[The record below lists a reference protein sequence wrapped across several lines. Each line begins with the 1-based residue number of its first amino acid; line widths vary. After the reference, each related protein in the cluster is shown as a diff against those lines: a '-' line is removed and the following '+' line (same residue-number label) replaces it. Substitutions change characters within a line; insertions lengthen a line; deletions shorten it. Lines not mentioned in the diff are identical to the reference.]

1 MTDDGHSQSPRP
13 ARREPMLWL
22 VFGLPALVV
31 VASLVTVWI
40 SARGGA
46 NDPVADDARRT
57 AQSQTTELAPDEA
70 AAKLGLS
77 AVLSVQ
83 EDDSLLLVPV
93 TGSFPRQASLALRL
107 AHPLEA
113 GRDLRVE
120 LKPTELGWSAPAKVG
135 DGNDWNVTLQDG
147 AGQWRIVGR
156 LRAGEHAVRL
166 APALAPQ

>member
-1 MTDDGHSQSPRP
+1 MTDDGHSAPQRP
-13 ARREPMLWL
+13 APREPMLWL

-46 NDPVADDARRT
+46 NDPVADDVRRT
-57 AQSQTTELAPDEA
+57 AQIQTTELAPDETA
-70 AAKLGLS
+70 AQLGLS

-83 EDDSLLLVPV
+83 DGTLLLVPA
-93 TGSFPRQASLALRL
+93 TGTFPRQSPLGLRL

-120 LKPTELGWSAPAKVG
+120 LNPTELGWSVAAKVD
-135 DGNDWNVTLQDG
+135 DGNDWNATLQDST
-147 AGQWRIVGR
+147 GQWRIVGR

>member
-1 MTDDGHSQSPRP
+1 MTDDGHSQPHRP

-46 NDPVADDARRT
+46 NDPVADDVRRT
-57 AQSQTTELAPDEA
+57 AQIQTTELAPDEA

-77 AVLSVQ
+77 AVLSIQ
-83 EDDSLLLVPV
+83 DDILMLVPV
-93 TGSFPRQASLALRL
+93 TGTFPRQAPLGLRL
-107 AHPLEA
+107 AHPMQA

-120 LKPTELGWSAPAKVG
+120 LKPTELGWSVPAKV
-135 DGNDWNVTLQDG
+135 DAGNDWNVTLQDG

>member
-1 MTDDGHSQSPRP
+1 MTDDRHAPPQRP
-13 ARREPMLWL
+13 ARREPMMWL

-40 SARGGA
+40 SARGDA
-46 NDPVADDARRT
+46 NDPVADDVRRT
-57 AQSQTTELAPDEA
+57 AQIQTTELAPDEA
-70 AAKLGLS
+70 AATLGLS
-77 AVLSVQ
+77 AVLSIQ
-83 EDDSLLLVPV
+83 DGTLMLVPA
-93 TGSFPRQASLALRL
+93 TGTFPRQAPLGLRL
-107 AHPLEA
+107 AHPMQA

-120 LKPTELGWSAPAKVG
+120 LKPTELGWSVAAKVD

-166 APALAPQ
+166 SPALAPQ

>member
-1 MTDDGHSQSPRP
+1 MTDDGTSQPHRP

-46 NDPVADDARRT
+46 NDPVADDVRRT
-57 AQSQTTELAPDEA
+57 AQIQTTELAPDEA

-83 EDDSLLLVPV
+83 EDGSLLLVPA
-93 TGSFPRQASLALRL
+93 TGSFPRQAPLALRL
-107 AHPLEA
+107 AHPLQA
-113 GRDLRVE
+113 GRDLRLE
-120 LKPTELGWSAPAKVG
+120 LKPTELGWAVVSKVD

>member
-1 MTDDGHSQSPRP
+1 MTDDGHSQPHRP

-22 VFGLPALVV
+22 VFGLPTLVV

-46 NDPVADDARRT
+46 NDPVADDVRRT
-57 AQSQTTELAPDEA
+57 AQIQTTELAPDEA

-77 AVLSVQ
+77 AVLSIQ
-83 EDDSLLLVPV
+83 DDTLMLVPV
-93 TGSFPRQASLALRL
+93 TGSFPRQAPLGLRL
-107 AHPLEA
+107 AHPLQA

-120 LKPTELGWSAPAKVG
+120 LKPTEVGWSGPAKV
-135 DGNDWNVTLQDG
+135 DAGNDWNVTLQDG
-147 AGQWRIVGR
+147 ASRWRIVGR

>member
-1 MTDDGHSQSPRP
+1 MTDDADARPHRP
-13 ARREPMLWL
+13 ARREPMVWL

-46 NDPVADDARRT
+46 NDPVPDDVRRT
-57 AQSQTTELAPDEA
+57 AQIQTTELAPDEA

-83 EDDSLLLVPV
+83 DGTLVLVPV
-93 TGSFPRQASLALRL
+93 TGTFPPQAPLGLRL
-107 AHPLEA
+107 AHPMQA

-120 LKPTELGWSAPAKVG
+120 LKPSELGWSAPAGVD

-156 LRAGEHAVRL
+156 LRAGERAVRL

>member
-1 MTDDGHSQSPRP
+1 MTDDGRSQPHRP

-46 NDPVADDARRT
+46 NDPVADDVRRT
-57 AQSQTTELAPDEA
+57 AQIQTTELAPDEA
-70 AAKLGLS
+70 AAQLGLS
-77 AVLSVQ
+77 AVLSIQ
-83 EDDSLLLVPV
+83 DDTLMLVPV
-93 TGSFPRQASLALRL
+93 TGTFPRQAPLGLRL
-107 AHPLEA
+107 AHPLQA

-120 LKPTELGWSAPAKVG
+120 LKPTELGWAAASKV
-135 DGNDWNVTLQDG
+135 DAGNDWNVTLQDG

-166 APALAPQ
+166 APALARQ